1 MDRGST
7 ALVQHFVAQN
17 FQLTER
23 TLIGQINHNFKYCKV
38 AEKED
43 FFTDL
48 QEIIIMGQ
56 AYWRRRLDTGSTF
69 WYEEQL

>member
-7 ALVQHFVAQN
+7 ALVRHFVAQN

-38 AEKED
+38 AVKED

-48 QEIIIMGQ
+48 
-56 AYWRRRLDTGSTF
+56 
-69 WYEEQL
+69 